1 MRSTTLANVAILLA
15 TASCA
20 RQKYKGAPPEA
31 LHTAILHGGGVEGVD
46 HELKRGAKLKGRDAQ
61 SRTALHAAASI
72 GDAEVAAAL
81 VKKFA
86 AKGLDL
92 LDAGDA
98 NNATALIYACV
109 ERKWLSPA
117 WNNGAGRRLSCPAG
131 GLRLHVA
138 QRLLD
143 HAVEAVL
150 KVGAQHFGRH
160 ARFGGGGRLVGWGG
174 FLNVGHCSGSARF
187 AV

>member
-1 MRSTTLANVAILLA
+1 MRLAALFLLFL
-15 TASCA
+15 ASALSA

-98 NNATALIYACV
+98 NNATALIYAADAGHRQDLPAV
-109 ERKWLSPA
+109 WLLWLRK
-117 WNNGAGRRLSCPAG
+117 RRTRTA
-131 GLRLHVA
+131 RA
-138 QRLLD
+138 R
-143 HAVEAVL
+143 VEAARGL
-150 KVGAQHFGRH
+150 AAAPAQFHT
-160 ARFGGGGRLVGWGG
+160 RL
-174 FLNVGHCSGSARF
+174 F
-187 AV
+187 